1 MIMKLLLRFLLHH
14 LRSAAPEQVF
24 SFRCE
29 GCGAVSLNPIYV
41 QNHRA
46 FACDRY
52 LAYRE
57 EEKALREEYRKRA
70 AGRLTLEVLLEY
82 ESRLRALQSTYVSG
96 WDRNLKRATYR
107 GPAVPLT
114 SDNV

>member
-1 MIMKLLLRFLLHH
+1 MKLLLRFLLHH

-29 GCGAVSLNPIYV
+29 GCGAVSLNPIFV

-52 LAYRE
+52 MAYRE
-57 EEKALREEYRKRA
+57 EETALRHEYRTRA
-70 AGRLTLEVLLEY
+70 AGGLTFDLLLEY
-82 ESRLRALQSTYVSG
+82 ESRLRALQSIYVTG
-96 WDRNLKRATYR
+96 WDRELKRATYR

-114 SDNV
+114 SESA